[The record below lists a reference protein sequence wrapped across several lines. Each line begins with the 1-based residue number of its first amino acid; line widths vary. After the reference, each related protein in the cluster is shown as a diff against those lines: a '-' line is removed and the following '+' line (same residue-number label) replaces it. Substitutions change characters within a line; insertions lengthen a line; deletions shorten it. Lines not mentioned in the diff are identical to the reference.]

1 MKKLGY
7 WGKHDVCVR
16 CGQYIYNISIWLDP
30 NRSNKTERP
39 KEELP
44 QAYLDIL
51 EKREWSVCD
60 YTDDGRVELEWYS
73 PAGEDFIVCVKV
85 ENFPDEILDYSDSFD
100 PDEHIAMWIEAKQNG
115 TQGVPGARQIVH
127 DAEEIEK
134 ELDELAFE
142 LQEAEKKIMAYRYYS
157 TLRPLMVGG
166 IPFPKQPGESITT
179 IVNFEEGRTYCK
191 DIDRPAWG
199 YIEYTAP
206 LDQQQVSD
214 YELVQAPQEA
224 DHE

>member
-1 MKKLGY
+1 
-7 WGKHDVCVR
+7 
-16 CGQYIYNISIWLDP
+16 
-30 NRSNKTERP
+30 
-39 KEELP
+39 
-44 QAYLDIL
+44 
-51 EKREWSVCD
+51 
-60 YTDDGRVELEWYS
+60 
-73 PAGEDFIVCVKV
+73 
-85 ENFPDEILDYSDSFD
+85 
-100 PDEHIAMWIEAKQNG
+100 
-115 TQGVPGARQIVH
+115 
-127 DAEEIEK
+127 
-134 ELDELAFE
+134 
-142 LQEAEKKIMAYRYYS
+142 MAYRYYS

-214 YELVQAPQEA
+214 YELVLAPEEA

>member
-1 MKKLGY
+1 M
-7 WGKHDVCVR
+7 
-16 CGQYIYNISIWLDP
+16 P
-30 NRSNKTERP
+30 
-39 KEELP
+39 ELR
-44 QAYLDIL
+44 QEYLDIL
-51 EKREWSVCD
+51 EKREWSVSS
-60 YTDDGRVELEWYS
+60 YTDDGRVEIEWYS
-73 PAGEDFIVCVKV
+73 PAGEDFIICVGV
-85 ENFPDEILDYSDSFD
+85 EKFPDEVLDYSDSFD
-100 PDEHIAMWIEAKQNG
+100 VDEHIAMWIEAKQNG

-191 DIDRPAWG
+191 DIDRLAWG